1 MSSFRRRFWVSLTD
15 ARDDNLASLDH
26 LIDDGRRTDR
36 PLWRRYLA
44 SLLDVELTNPQPP
57 RNERRMPVIDMS
69 SVPVPMRRNWLAVAA
84 CALLVFAAGFG
95 TSVSLSGEKAAA
107 SPVVIGA
114 APTLPAGAR
123 KEAGQYAWVTPAG
136 WRRDLRT
143 STEVHY
149 TSPDGTQEIAAAS
162 APAHGDLMQIW
173 KASEQ
178 NARQGEN
185 YRKIRLT
192 TATFRGWPS
201 VVWEYTFTLKGTH
214 WHALLTG
221 FIAHGR
227 TYQISTWYQPGVEI
241 EALKTFSVVKDSFT
255 VL

>member
-1 MSSFRRRFWVSLTD
+1 MSSFRQRFWASLTD
-15 ARDDNLASLDH
+15 TRDDDLESLDH

-44 SLLDVELTNPQPP
+44 SLFDVELTDEEQASTARRTPLTDM
-57 RNERRMPVIDMS
+57 RNLPAPV
-69 SVPVPMRRNWLAVAA
+69 RRNWLAVAA
-84 CALLVFAAGFG
+84 CVLLVFAAGFA
-95 TSVSLSGEKAAA
+95 TSFSLNDQKAAA

-114 APTLPAGAR
+114 ATTLPAGAH
-123 KEAGQYAWVTPAG
+123 KEAGEYAWVTPTG
-136 WRRDLRT
+136 WRRDVKT
-143 STEVHY
+143 GSEVHY
-149 TSPDGTQEIAAAS
+149 TSPDGSQEIVAAS
-162 APAHGDLMQIW
+162 SVARGNLMKTW

-178 NARQGEN
+178 NAHQGQG
-185 YRKIRLT
+185 YRKVRLAK
-192 TATFRGWPS
+192 ATFRGWPS
-201 VVWEYTFTLKGTH
+201 VVWEYTFTLEGVR

-227 TYQISTWYQPGVEI
+227 VYQISTWYQPDVEI